1 MAHVSEK
8 PCRKCG
14 VKNPVTNHYCR
25 SCGAFL
31 SVSTTAILAARKP
44 ILPAVK
50 KIRLRWIGLSAF
62 VILGLLS
69 LIFGAV
75 LLATWVGS
83 DSGFRGNRLD
93 SSAIAR
99 DFSGTVLI
107 GIFLFLLAFGLAGI
121 AMAWLV
127 RGRAVVELGIASI
140 VVLIL
145 LAVIGSALSDDVLFI
160 AAVLLV
166 PAAAL
171 ACLGGKLGEIWFDK
185 ENRI

>member
-1 MAHVSEK
+1 M
-8 PCRKCG
+8 
-14 VKNPVTNHYCR
+14 
-25 SCGAFL
+25 
-31 SVSTTAILAARKP
+31 
-44 ILPAVK
+44 
-50 KIRLRWIGLSAF
+50 
-62 VILGLLS
+62 
-69 LIFGAV
+69 
-75 LLATWVGS
+75 
-83 DSGFRGNRLD
+83 
-93 SSAIAR
+93 
-99 DFSGTVLI
+99 LI